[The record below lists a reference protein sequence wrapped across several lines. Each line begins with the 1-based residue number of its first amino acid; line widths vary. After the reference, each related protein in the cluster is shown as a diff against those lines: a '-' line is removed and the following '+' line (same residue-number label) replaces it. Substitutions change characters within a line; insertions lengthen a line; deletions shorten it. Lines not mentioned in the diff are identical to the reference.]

1 MWFTIISM
9 VDPGPT
15 LQILDK
21 TKFAYRKVALNV
33 CTGVLFPCLRWSPS
47 EHYYEHR
54 YNTTGAAPSLP
65 PTTLRTLWFAAWR
78 VQTVRL
84 CQLGRYIECLTEQHH
99 RETWDS
105 LLCPAACWLG
115 QPTGS
120 WFWTSFLRIIIL
132 LTVEQFVVSMTDII
146 SCPALLTFSSCN
158 VVLCCGSW
166 PIISTS
172 IIK

>member
-9 VDPGPT
+9 VDHGPT

-99 RETWDS
+99 RET
-105 LLCPAACWLG
+105 
-115 QPTGS
+115 
-120 WFWTSFLRIIIL
+120 
-132 LTVEQFVVSMTDII
+132 
-146 SCPALLTFSSCN
+146 
-158 VVLCCGSW
+158 
-166 PIISTS
+166 
-172 IIK
+172 